1 VGSTMNGQLLYIF
14 AVAIL
19 DAAILSWVALHWY
32 RRTVSRRMRPE
43 NGETP
48 ARGADLRAG
57 VQWSDAEGT
66 GAEGVDAEG
75 VDAEGAGAEVQVAV
89 FRADDDSAAKASVR
103 DWPAGWRRIAVG
115 YCVGAAL
122 FSAVITTAVLSGM
135 PSPPLSAIF
144 GTWWINAWP
153 VVPTLILL
161 LLLDR
166 RGALGVVVT
175 YLLAGSAALAIL
187 TLLVQAYRWSFSS
200 APLTNMFWLTAGIL
214 LTAYLPLSLLLLSG
228 WRRIRA
234 VMPLA
239 LASTL
244 CFGLG
249 LLVFRHAIVAA
260 FNAPASRDLL
270 LDLAVMTSHQV
281 AYYSLYMVLAL
292 PAGWL
297 AWSLLKVLAAS
308 YERKKFSDVQLVVDC
323 WWLIVTAET
332 ITVSLV
338 TAYGLAGI
346 GIGLA
351 AFGAYR
357 VGTFATLRLIPVRS
371 AGTPK
376 RLLLLRVFGHQARTE
391 SLFDRIAQ
399 RWRFRGPV
407 QLIAGTDL
415 AMRTADPGDMLAFV
429 GGRLRDV
436 YVTTSSDLPDR
447 LARIDV
453 RPDPDGRFRINEL
466 YCAARTWQE
475 TLGELLTLND
485 VVLMDLRG
493 FTRNNAGCVF
503 ELERL
508 VAQMSADSIVLV
520 CDKTTDY
527 KELSKLLAEAWRR
540 AAGGASAPHG
550 AALTLVT
557 IERNSRA
564 ALDALMGRLLGRGE
578 PHRVLTLS
586 ELAALA

>member
-1 VGSTMNGQLLYIF
+1 MGSTMNGQLLYIF

-43 NGETP
+43 NGDTP
-48 ARGADLRAG
+48 ARGADLRTG

-66 GAEGVDAEG
+66 SAERVDAEG

-89 FRADDDSAAKASVR
+89 FRAEDDSAAKGSVR
-103 DWPAGWRRIAVG
+103 DWPAGWRRIAAG

-144 GTWWINAWP
+144 GTWWIHAWP

-166 RGALGVVVT
+166 RGALGVVAT
-175 YLLAGSAALAIL
+175 YLLAGSVALAIL
-187 TLLVQAYRWSFSS
+187 TLLVQASRWSFSS

-214 LTAYLPLSLLLLSG
+214 LTAYLPLS
-228 WRRIRA
+228 
-234 VMPLA
+234 
-239 LASTL
+239 
-244 CFGLG
+244 
-249 LLVFRHAIVAA
+249 
-260 FNAPASRDLL
+260 
-270 LDLAVMTSHQV
+270 
-281 AYYSLYMVLAL
+281 
-292 PAGWL
+292 
-297 AWSLLKVLAAS
+297 
-308 YERKKFSDVQLVVDC
+308 
-323 WWLIVTAET
+323 
-332 ITVSLV
+332 
-338 TAYGLAGI
+338 
-346 GIGLA
+346 
-351 AFGAYR
+351 
-357 VGTFATLRLIPVRS
+357 
-371 AGTPK
+371 
-376 RLLLLRVFGHQARTE
+376 
-391 SLFDRIAQ
+391 
-399 RWRFRGPV
+399 
-407 QLIAGTDL
+407 
-415 AMRTADPGDMLAFV
+415 
-429 GGRLRDV
+429 
-436 YVTTSSDLPDR
+436 TTSSDLPDR

-586 ELAALA
+586 ELAAFA